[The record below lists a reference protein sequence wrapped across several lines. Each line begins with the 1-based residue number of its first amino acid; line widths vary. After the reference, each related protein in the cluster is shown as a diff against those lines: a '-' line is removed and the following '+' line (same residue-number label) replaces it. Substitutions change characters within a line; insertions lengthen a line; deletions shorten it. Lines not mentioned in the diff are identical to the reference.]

1 MSGSSGRVLEGLD
14 RFAGRLAGLYRRLA
28 DRADPGGAMTWSGL
42 TATIEPGG
50 LHVRHDDKGVR
61 LYYREADLRHALEQ
75 ADRPPDPG
83 GLGWIVPPAE
93 PGRG

>member
-1 MSGSSGRVLEGLD
+1 MSSSGGALAVLNRV
-14 RFAGRLAGLYRRLA
+14 AARLAGVYRRLA

-50 LHVRHDDKGVR
+50 LHVRSDDKGVR
-61 LYYREADLRHALEQ
+61 LYYREDDLRHALEQ
-75 ADRPPDPG
+75 ADRRMEPG